1 MKVRAF
7 GCRHGRADSW
17 CGSCANAPPAAL
29 HSEPGIRVI
38 FYPDVFTFIVQ
49 TILIGM
55 PIAWAMRDGSHFAG
69 SSTAQVRTSALA
81 ARRPITDL
89 VITEADILRT
99 DVW

>member
-1 MKVRAF
+1 
-7 GCRHGRADSW
+7 
-17 CGSCANAPPAAL
+17 
-29 HSEPGIRVI
+29 
-38 FYPDVFTFIVQ
+38 
-49 TILIGM
+49 M

-69 SSTAQVRTSALA
+69 SSTAQVRTGALA